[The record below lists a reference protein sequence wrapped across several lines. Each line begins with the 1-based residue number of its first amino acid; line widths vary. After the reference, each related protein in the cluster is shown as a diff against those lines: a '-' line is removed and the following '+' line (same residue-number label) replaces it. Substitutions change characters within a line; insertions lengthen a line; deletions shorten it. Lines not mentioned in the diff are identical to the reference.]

1 MIGTI
6 MIVRTMIAV
15 KYPVPTVFGGP
26 KSGMK
31 PSVEWSAGSTWS
43 RRSGRGRECPRG
55 R

>member
-26 KSGMK
+26 KSGILVLTDSGSWGM
-31 PSVEWSAGSTWS
+31 SVHLF
-43 RRSGRGRECPRG
+43 RGRHR
-55 R
+55 